1 MQNPHCLVAP
11 TLHKT
16 VFIALLA
23 VFMTTQIT
31 GCFPLIAGA
40 MVGTSLAATDR
51 RTLGTQL
58 EDRQIQLKAEN
69 IIANSMQG
77 ENVNVTVFNRRVLL
91 TGQTPTPE
99 LKNKAEQLA
108 AAIENV
114 KQVIN
119 ALEVTTASSLI
130 SRSND
135 ALLTSKVKAT
145 FVDAKDVFANAF
157 KITSER
163 GTVYLMGRV
172 TQTEADRAADLT
184 SRIAGVSKVVKV
196 LDVISEAELKQLQK
210 EPAKAS
216 TTTESDRI
224 Q

>member
-1 MQNPHCLVAP
+1 MYIFNRAVP
-11 TLHKT
+11 TLLKKT
-16 VFIALLA
+16 VFMALLSTA
-23 VFMTTQIT
+23 AATQLS
-31 GCFPLIAGA
+31 GCFPLMAGA

-58 EDRQIQLKAEN
+58 EDRQIQLKAETT
-69 IIANSMQG
+69 IASSMQG

-91 TGQTPTPE
+91 TGQTPTLE

-108 AAIENV
+108 HSVENV
-114 KQVIN
+114 REVIN
-119 ALEVTTASSLI
+119 ALEVGLVSSLV

-145 FVDAKDVFANAF
+145 FVDAKDVFSNAF
-157 KITSER
+157 KVTTER
-163 GTVYLMGRV
+163 GVVYLMGRV
-172 TQTEADRAADLT
+172 TQAEGDRAADLT

-196 LDVISEAELKQLQK
+196 LDLMSEAELRQMQR
-210 EPAKAS
+210 EPAPTSS
-216 TTTESDRI
+216 TTTADRP

>member
-1 MQNPHCLVAP
+1 MYIFNRAVPALVQ
-11 TLHKT
+11 KT
-16 VFIALLA
+16 VFITLLSA
-23 VFMTTQIT
+23 GVITQLS
-31 GCFPLIAGA
+31 GCFPLMAGA

-58 EDRQIQLKAEN
+58 EARQIQLKAEN
-69 IIANSMQG
+69 TIASSMQG

-91 TGQTPTPE
+91 TGQTPNLE

-108 AAIENV
+108 RSVENV
-114 KQVIN
+114 REVIN
-119 ALEVTTASSLI
+119 ALEVGIASSLV

-145 FVDAKDVFANAF
+145 FVDAKDVFSNAF
-157 KITSER
+157 KVTTER
-163 GTVYLMGRV
+163 GVVYLMGRV
-172 TQTEADRAADLT
+172 TQAEGDRAADLT

-196 LDVISEAELKQLQK
+196 LDLMSEAELRQMQR
-210 EPAKAS
+210 EPAPTSNTIDKP
-216 TTTESDRI
+216 

>member
-1 MQNPHCLVAP
+1 MYIFNRAVP
-11 TLHKT
+11 TLLKKT
-16 VFIALLA
+16 VFMALLSTA
-23 VFMTTQIT
+23 AATQLS
-31 GCFPLIAGA
+31 GCFPLMAGA

-58 EDRQIQLKAEN
+58 EDRQIQLKAETT
-69 IIANSMQG
+69 IASSMQG

-91 TGQTPTPE
+91 TGQTPTLE

-108 AAIENV
+108 RSVENV
-114 KQVIN
+114 REVIN
-119 ALEVTTASSLI
+119 ALEVGIASSLV

-145 FVDAKDVFANAF
+145 FVDAKDVFSNAF
-157 KITSER
+157 KVTTER
-163 GTVYLMGRV
+163 GVVYLMGRV
-172 TQTEADRAADLT
+172 TQAEGDRAADLT

-196 LDVISEAELKQLQK
+196 LDLMSEAELRQMQR
-210 EPAKAS
+210 EPAPTSS
-216 TTTESDRI
+216 TTTADRP

>member
-1 MQNPHCLVAP
+1 MYIFNRAVP
-11 TLHKT
+11 TLLKKT
-16 VFIALLA
+16 VFMALLSTA
-23 VFMTTQIT
+23 AATQLS
-31 GCFPLIAGA
+31 GCFPLMAGA

-58 EDRQIQLKAEN
+58 EDRQIQLKAETT
-69 IIANSMQG
+69 IASSMQG

-91 TGQTPTPE
+91 TGQTPTLE

-108 AAIENV
+108 HSVENV
-114 KQVIN
+114 KEVIN
-119 ALEVTTASSLI
+119 ALEVGLASSLV

-145 FVDAKDVFANAF
+145 FVDAKDVFSNAF
-157 KITSER
+157 KVTTER
-163 GTVYLMGRV
+163 GVVYLMGRV
-172 TQTEADRAADLT
+172 TQAEGDRAADLT

-196 LDVISEAELKQLQK
+196 LDLMSEAELRQMQR
-210 EPAKAS
+210 EPAPTSS
-216 TTTESDRI
+216 TTTADRP

>member
-1 MQNPHCLVAP
+1 MYIFNRAVPALVQ
-11 TLHKT
+11 KT
-16 VFIALLA
+16 VFITLLSA
-23 VFMTTQIT
+23 GVITQLS
-31 GCFPLIAGA
+31 GCFPLMAGA

-58 EDRQIQLKAEN
+58 EDRQIQLKAETT
-69 IIANSMQG
+69 IASSMQG

-91 TGQTPTPE
+91 TGQTPNLE

-108 AAIENV
+108 RSVENV
-114 KQVIN
+114 REVIN
-119 ALEVTTASSLI
+119 ALEVGIASSLV

-145 FVDAKDVFANAF
+145 FVDAKDVFSNAF
-157 KITSER
+157 KVTTER
-163 GTVYLMGRV
+163 GVVYLMGRV
-172 TQTEADRAADLT
+172 TQAEGDRAADLT

-196 LDVISEAELKQLQK
+196 LDLMSEAELRQMQR
-210 EPAKAS
+210 EPAPTSS
-216 TTTESDRI
+216 TIDKP

>member
-1 MQNPHCLVAP
+1 MYIFNRAVP
-11 TLHKT
+11 TLLKKT
-16 VFIALLA
+16 VFMALLSTA
-23 VFMTTQIT
+23 AATQLS
-31 GCFPLIAGA
+31 GCFPLMAGA

-58 EDRQIQLKAEN
+58 EDRQIQLKAETT
-69 IIANSMQG
+69 IASSMQG

-91 TGQTPTPE
+91 TGQTPTLE

-108 AAIENV
+108 RSVENV
-114 KQVIN
+114 REVIN
-119 ALEVTTASSLI
+119 ALEVGLASSLV

-145 FVDAKDVFANAF
+145 FVDAKDVFSNAF
-157 KITSER
+157 KVTTER
-163 GTVYLMGRV
+163 GVVYLMGRV
-172 TQTEADRAADLT
+172 TQAEGDRAADLT

-196 LDVISEAELKQLQK
+196 LDLMSEAELRQMQR
-210 EPAKAS
+210 EPAPTSS
-216 TTTESDRI
+216 TTTTDRP

>member
-1 MQNPHCLVAP
+1 MYIFNRAVP
-11 TLHKT
+11 TLLQRT
-16 VFIALLA
+16 VFMALLSTA
-23 VFMTTQIT
+23 AATQLS
-31 GCFPLIAGA
+31 GCFPLMAGA

-58 EDRQIQLKAEN
+58 EDRQIQLKAETT
-69 IIANSMQG
+69 IASSMQG

-91 TGQTPTPE
+91 TGQTPTLE

-108 AAIENV
+108 HSVENV
-114 KQVIN
+114 REVIN
-119 ALEVTTASSLI
+119 ALEVGLVSSLV

-145 FVDAKDVFANAF
+145 FVDAKDVFSNAF
-157 KITSER
+157 KVTTER
-163 GTVYLMGRV
+163 GVVYLMGRV
-172 TQTEADRAADLT
+172 TQAEGDRAADLT

-196 LDVISEAELKQLQK
+196 LDLMSEAELRQMQR
-210 EPAKAS
+210 EPAPTSS
-216 TTTESDRI
+216 TTTADRP

>member
-1 MQNPHCLVAP
+1 MYIFNRAVP
-11 TLHKT
+11 TLLKKT
-16 VFIALLA
+16 VFMALLSTA
-23 VFMTTQIT
+23 AATQLS
-31 GCFPLIAGA
+31 GCFPLMAGA

-58 EDRQIQLKAEN
+58 EDRQIQLKAETT
-69 IIANSMQG
+69 IASSMQG

-91 TGQTPTPE
+91 TGQTPTLE

-108 AAIENV
+108 HSVENV
-114 KQVIN
+114 REVIN
-119 ALEVTTASSLI
+119 ALEVGIASSLV

-145 FVDAKDVFANAF
+145 FVDAKDVFSNAF
-157 KITSER
+157 KVTTER
-163 GTVYLMGRV
+163 GVVYLMGRV
-172 TQTEADRAADLT
+172 TQAEGDRAADLT

-196 LDVISEAELKQLQK
+196 LDLMSEAELRQMQR
-210 EPAKAS
+210 EPAPTSS
-216 TTTESDRI
+216 TTTADRP

>member
-1 MQNPHCLVAP
+1 MYIFNRAVPALVQ
-11 TLHKT
+11 KT
-16 VFIALLA
+16 VFITLLSA
-23 VFMTTQIT
+23 GVITQLS
-31 GCFPLIAGA
+31 GCFPLMAGA

-58 EDRQIQLKAEN
+58 EDRQIQLKAETT
-69 IIANSMQG
+69 IASSMQG

-91 TGQTPTPE
+91 TGQTPNLE

-108 AAIENV
+108 RSVENV
-114 KQVIN
+114 REVIN
-119 ALEVTTASSLI
+119 ALEVGIASSLV

-145 FVDAKDVFANAF
+145 FVDAKDVFSNAF
-157 KITSER
+157 KVTTER
-163 GTVYLMGRV
+163 GVVYLMGRV
-172 TQTEADRAADLT
+172 TQAEGDRAADLT

-196 LDVISEAELKQLQK
+196 LDLMSEAELRQMQR
-210 EPAKAS
+210 EPAPTSNTIDKP
-216 TTTESDRI
+216 

>member
-1 MQNPHCLVAP
+1 MYIFNRAVP
-11 TLHKT
+11 TLLKKT
-16 VFIALLA
+16 VFMALLSTA
-23 VFMTTQIT
+23 AATQLS
-31 GCFPLIAGA
+31 GCFPLMAGA

-58 EDRQIQLKAEN
+58 EDRQIQLKAETT
-69 IIANSMQG
+69 IASSMQG

-91 TGQTPTPE
+91 TGQTPTLE

-108 AAIENV
+108 HSVENV
-114 KQVIN
+114 REVIN
-119 ALEVTTASSLI
+119 ALEVGIASSLV

-145 FVDAKDVFANAF
+145 FVDAKDVFSNAF
-157 KITSER
+157 KVTTER
-163 GTVYLMGRV
+163 GVVYLMGRV
-172 TQTEADRAADLT
+172 TQAEGDRAADLT

-196 LDVISEAELKQLQK
+196 LDLMSEAELRQMQR
-210 EPAKAS
+210 EPAPTSNTIDKP
-216 TTTESDRI
+216 